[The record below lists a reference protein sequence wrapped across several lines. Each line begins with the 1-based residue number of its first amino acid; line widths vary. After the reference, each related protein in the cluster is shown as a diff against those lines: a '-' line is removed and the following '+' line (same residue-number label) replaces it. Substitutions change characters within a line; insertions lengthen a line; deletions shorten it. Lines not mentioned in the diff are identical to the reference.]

1 MTQMGKLPP
10 AKSPGFEVN
19 LRQIPIAAI
28 LPVKPVPTTL
38 TKTRKYAQIAAS
50 IREVGLIEPPVISR
64 IAGQEGAFI
73 LLDGHVRLHVLK
85 EMGEESVTCL
95 MATDDESFTYNKR
108 ISRLA
113 TIQEHKMI
121 LRAVERGV
129 PEARIAAALNVN
141 VELIR
146 QKRTLLNGICP
157 EAAELLKA
165 KHCPINSFRSLRK
178 MKPLRQIQAAEL
190 MIAANNYTVPYVQA
204 ILAATDPTD
213 LVDPSSRKETPGVS
227 REQADRMRAEMT
239 NLQKNIKLIEGN
251 LGTDH
256 LRLVVAGRY
265 VARLLQNERLA
276 RYLDKNHGEILS
288 EFRQIVAGLAPPMA
302 PPEVP
307 GPRDDGRPADLG
319 ND

>member
-1 MTQMGKLPP
+1 MSQMGKMPS
-10 AKSPGFEVN
+10 AKSPGFEAN

-28 LPVKPVPTTL
+28 LPVKPMPTTL
-38 TKTRKYAQIAAS
+38 LKTQKYAQIAAS
-50 IREVGLIEPPVISR
+50 IREVGLIEPPVVARVASR
-64 IAGQEGAFI
+64 DGAFI

-95 MATDDESFTYNKR
+95 VATDDESFTYNKR

-129 PEARIAAALNVN
+129 SEARIAAALNVN

-157 EAAELLKA
+157 EAVELLKA
-165 KHCPINSFRSLRK
+165 KHCPINSFRYLRK

-190 MIAANNYTVPYVQA
+190 MIAANNYTVPYVEA

-213 LVDPSSRKETPGVS
+213 LVDPHSKKETPGVS
-227 REQADRMRAEMT
+227 REQAERMKDEMA

-265 VARLLQNERLA
+265 VERLLQNERLA
-276 RYLDKNHGEILS
+276 RYLDKNHGEILG
-288 EFRQIVAGLAPPMA
+288 ELRQIVGGLAPTMVIPDA
-302 PPEVP
+302 AGPPVE
-307 GPRDDGRPADLG
+307 
-319 ND
+319 